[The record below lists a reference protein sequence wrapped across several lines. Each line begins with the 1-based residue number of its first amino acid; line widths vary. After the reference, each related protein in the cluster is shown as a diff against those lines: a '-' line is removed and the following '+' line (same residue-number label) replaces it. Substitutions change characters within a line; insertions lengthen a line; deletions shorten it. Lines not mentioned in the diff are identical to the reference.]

1 MNTCSFYLLRTSGGT
16 RLVPGL
22 ARPCAAQAAAGFR
35 CWDLKLEMG
44 TVLEPR
50 GAGVSDA
57 RGRRAASP
65 RVGGCEKRNMC
76 ESSEASIYFF
86 GASFARIRERRAGLL
101 LPEDRALVW

>member
-1 MNTCSFYLLRTSGGT
+1 MAT
-16 RLVPGL
+16 
-22 ARPCAAQAAAGFR
+22 
-35 CWDLKLEMG
+35 G

-65 RVGGCEKRNMC
+65 RVGGWEKRNMC
-76 ESSEASIYFF
+76 GSSGSFNLIF

>member
-1 MNTCSFYLLRTSGGT
+1 MEAGCYIVLYNIVFYLIRTSDRT

-50 GAGVSDA
+50 VAGVADA

-65 RVGGCEKRNMC
+65 RV
-76 ESSEASIYFF
+76 SEIQ
-86 GASFARIRERRAGLL
+86 
-101 LPEDRALVW
+101 